1 MMDHQDS
8 LSAFLARYFPTFI
21 CAFFLACFSLGGA
34 ISLVSSSYFR
44 GDPERA
50 RYAFLAALV
59 LGLFLAFSHFAM
71 IRGRKWGI
79 SIIVGFYLLGFLAV
93 LSTFGYRPHLGAYVS
108 ALLFPLLGLLLV
120 NSKRHREMRGVLV
133 TIRQQREELHR
144 LHKRRGKR
152 R

>member
-1 MMDHQDS
+1 MMGHQDS

-50 RYAFLAALV
+50 RYAFLAALA
-59 LGLFLAFSHFAM
+59 LGLLLAFSHFVM

-79 SIIVGFYLLGFLAV
+79 WIIVGFYLLGFLAV
-93 LSTFGYRPHLGAYVS
+93 LSTFSYRPHLGAYVS
-108 ALLFPLLGLLLV
+108 GLLFPLLGLLQV
-120 NSKRHREMRGVLV
+120 NSKRHREMRSVLV
-133 TIRQQREELHR
+133 TTRQQREELHQCQ
-144 LHKRRGKR
+144 KRCGR
-152 R
+152 RR